1 MDDFEVRYGSNNYTQ
16 NFKEQLFS
24 YKKPPVLLEEPI
36 KKYRKK
42 KTKEQI
48 LLDRQKRFPSIIPTG
63 IIKKCAKCNIEKDES
78 EFTKL
83 TKCECTTSLN
93 IKKDGRHIYCK
104 ICIGRK
110 NPTTERKGNIYS
122 ILLAREE

>member
-1 MDDFEVRYGSNNYTQ
+1 MDDVEIRYGTNTPD
-16 NFKEQLFS
+16 FKEQLISFKQRFCFDKVEGS
-24 YKKPPVLLEEPI
+24 FVEEPI

-63 IIKKCAKCNIEKDES
+63 IIKKCAKCNIEKDEC

-83 TKCECTTSLN
+83 TKCQCETSLN

-104 ICIGRK
+104 ICIVRK
-110 NPTTERKGNIYS
+110 SK
-122 ILLAREE
+122 